1 MLLSLAELPCF
12 YLLVMHYEV
21 DPIVIRYIFLLL
33 IFCMA
38 SPESHGLLSSL
49 FLYKISNTPEKPLHS
64 PDFCF
69 SSPFVAGTP

>member
-49 FLYKISNTPEKPLHS
+49 FLYKISNTH
-64 PDFCF
+64 
-69 SSPFVAGTP
+69 